1 MFSLKAVDK
10 SSENTIKGFL
20 DPKAFYWGKTELE
33 LEIMPNRPCVL
44 ILCAEQKKSAQTAE
58 KLATE
63 NIDAIAASDIQ
74 DAILRLQSR
83 RFDMAI
89 IESDCGSGPKS
100 GVSFLANARKRLPMM
115 QRVLLETT
123 PIEIS
128 PHALVNEVAP
138 SAILPGEVNPQE
150 VKKLLNMGPNNPLH
164 ATVASLDK
172 PLDAE
177 EADNSTPGMEIS
189 ELRRLNFITQ
199 VSSSLNSMVEDPN
212 IILPVLPEIADQVRK
227 VMGNELNDFDAVAE
241 LVETEQGMSAR
252 ILQVANSPIYAGL
265 ERIKSI
271 QQAIGRL
278 GIRETRNILMA
289 VIAQHLFKTNIHNL
303 HEMMKRLW
311 LHSIATAYS
320 NEMIVQEMGIK
331 DSEDFFMMGLLH
343 DIGKLLIIHL
353 IQAGVDR
360 SMWREAD
367 ATEDTINQVLKI
379 RHNDMGARLL
389 EKWQYPANFRDVV
402 RLHDDHANIQVRSE
416 AVLVTYFSN
425 LLTRKSGFSL
435 IPYQGDPL
443 ADQELATA
451 LNMSPQKRTQFEKT
465 IKEITSKIMRSCFAE

>member
-1 MFSLKAVDK
+1 
-10 SSENTIKGFL
+10 
-20 DPKAFYWGKTELE
+20 
-33 LEIMPNRPCVL
+33 MPNRPCVL
-44 ILCAEQKKSAQTAE
+44 ILCADQKRCAQTAE

-100 GVSFLANARKRLPMM
+100 GVSFLSNARKRLPMM
-115 QRVLLETT
+115 QRVLIETT
-123 PIEIS
+123 PIDIS
-128 PHALVNEVAP
+128 AHALVNKVAP
-138 SAILPGEVNPQE
+138 SAILPGEVDPLE
-150 VKKLLNMGPNNPLH
+150 IKKLLSMGPNNPLH
-164 ATVASLDK
+164 ATVASLDQ
-172 PLDAE
+172 PQDDSE
-177 EADNSTPGMEIS
+177 DDNSSPGMEIS
-189 ELRRLNFITQ
+189 ELRRLNFITK

-227 VMGNELNDFDAVAE
+227 VMSNERNDFEAVAE
-241 LVETEQGMSAR
+241 LIETEQGMSAR
-252 ILQVANSPIYAGL
+252 ILQVSNSPIYAGL

-289 VIAQHLFKTNIHNL
+289 VIAQHLFKTNIPNL

-320 NEMIVQEMGIK
+320 NEMIAQEMGIK
-331 DSEDFFMMGLLH
+331 DSEDYFMMGLLH

-353 IQAGVDR
+353 IQVGIEH

-367 ATEDTINQVLKI
+367 ATEDTISQVMMI
-379 RHNDMGARLL
+379 RHNDMGARIL
-389 EKWQYPANFRDVV
+389 EKWQYPADFRDVV

-425 LLTRKSGFSL
+425 MLTRKVGFSL
-435 IPYQGDPL
+435 IPYQGDPIS
-443 ADQELATA
+443 DHELANA
-451 LNMSPQKRTQFEKT
+451 LNMTPQRRKQFEKT